1 MNLWIKLNEFGV
13 LVGFGWVM
21 LYDFIESVVILRG
34 VNKYYFK
41 YLDENSKLLYVKNS
55 SVFIVFINV
64 FVVIEI

>member
-1 MNLWIKLNEFGV
+1 M
-13 LVGFGWVM
+13 VGFGWVM